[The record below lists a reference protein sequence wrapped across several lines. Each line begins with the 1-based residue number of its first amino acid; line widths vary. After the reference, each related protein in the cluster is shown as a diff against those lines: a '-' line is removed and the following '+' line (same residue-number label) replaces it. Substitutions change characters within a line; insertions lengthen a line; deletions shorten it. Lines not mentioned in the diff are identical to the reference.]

1 MVAFCNQGL
10 FVFLGRQTE
19 KEIDY
24 FALFFRNFYDR
35 KQRKTASSRL
45 KMGIIHAKMRNKW
58 WTIAKK
64 RDFEIEFFKGN
75 YEWFCKDKIS
85 ISTDYL
91 FRLFQLIILIRF
103 WRISNPLQYSKL
115 LRIFNLL
122 KRTGAR
128 CAIILSNVNYPYS
141 QNTENK
147 SCKNQC
153 FLVFFERK
161 TQNKRVRKV
170 FYPLY

>member
-35 KQRKTASSRL
+35 KQRKTASFLL
-45 KMGIIHAKMRNKW
+45 KMGIIHAKMRNNW

-141 QNTENK
+141 QNMVNK
-147 SCKNQC
+147 SCKKSV
-153 FLVFFERK
+153 VFSVFRRK
-161 TQNKRVRKV
+161 NAK
-170 FYPLY
+170 